1 MNPRNDGRM
10 VEIYEF
16 IKNYI
21 EENGQSPTTDEISA
35 KMGISK
41 ATVSKFV
48 GRLIENGDVER
59 AGRYGLTLVQGG
71 GPRLT
76 IPIVGSIA
84 CGKPK
89 FAREDIDSYI
99 TVDRHLVGEGEFFA
113 LKADG
118 DSMIKAGISHGDI
131 VYVKRQSSAN
141 NGQIVVALIID
152 EETSDPTATL
162 KRLYFDRE
170 NKRYILHPE
179 NDSMSDIIVS
189 EIQILGVAV
198 RVLKAL

>member
-1 MNPRNDGRM
+1 MNPRNESRM
-10 VEIYEF
+10 MQIYEF
-16 IKNYI
+16 IKDYI
-21 EENGQSPTTDEISA
+21 EEYGQSPTTDEISL

-48 GRLIENGDVER
+48 GRLIENGEVER

-71 GPRLT
+71 GPKLT
-76 IPIVGSIA
+76 IPIVGSVA

-118 DSMIKAGISHGDI
+118 DSMIQAGICHGDI
-131 VYVKRQSSAN
+131 VYVKRQSTAED
-141 NGQIVVALIID
+141 GQIVVALIID
-152 EETSDPTATL
+152 DETSDPTATL

-170 NKRYILHPE
+170 NRRYILHPE
-179 NDSMSDIIVS
+179 NDSMSDIVVS
-189 EIQILGVAV
+189 SVQILGVAV

>member
-1 MNPRNDGRM
+1 MNPRNESRM
-10 VEIYEF
+10 MQIYEF
-16 IKNYI
+16 IKDYI
-21 EENGQSPTTDEISA
+21 EEYGQSPTTDEISL
-35 KMGISK
+35 KMGVSK

-48 GRLIENGDVER
+48 GRLIENGEVER

-71 GPRLT
+71 GPKLA
-76 IPIVGSIA
+76 IPIVGSVA

-118 DSMIKAGISHGDI
+118 DSMIQAGISHGDI
-131 VYVKRQSSAN
+131 VYVKRQSTAED
-141 NGQIVVALIID
+141 GQIVVALIID
-152 EETSDPTATL
+152 DETSDPTATL

-170 NKRYILHPE
+170 NRRYILHPE

-189 EIQILGVAV
+189 SVQILGVAV